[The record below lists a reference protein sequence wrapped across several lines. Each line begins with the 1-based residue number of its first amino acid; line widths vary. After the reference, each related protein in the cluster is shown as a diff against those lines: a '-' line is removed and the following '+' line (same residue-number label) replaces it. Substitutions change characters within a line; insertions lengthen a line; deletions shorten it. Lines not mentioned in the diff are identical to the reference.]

1 MNIHISE
8 SINYFLLKNLALLF
22 YSLMAFTHLFAQQNA
37 FEIKGIIIDQSSKQP
52 IPFATVLVGDKSNL
66 EPITGVTTLDNGSFT
81 VLSPLRDIYIE
92 ISFIGY
98 KTFRLVDFKVNSKG
112 LDLGKIALIEQSK
125 MLNEVEVRGEKS
137 TMEFKL
143 DKRVFNVGKDL
154 SSTGA
159 SALEVLDNVPSVT
172 VSIEGQVRLRGNSG
186 VQILI
191 NGKPSVLT
199 TEGGNALGS
208 ITAEMIEKIEVI
220 TNPSA
225 KYEAEGTAGIINIVI
240 KKDDREGINGSLT
253 LNYGQPDNNSAG
265 LSLNRRT
272 KKLNLF
278 TQIGYGARNFPRE
291 GKNKNDNFLTKTQIL
306 TEGTQYRKEKYY
318 NIILGTDYY
327 INPQT
332 VITLSGFY
340 AFEAEEQPS
349 NTNVKQ
355 FENNILLTSEWN
367 REEVTTAGNPKYQY
381 ELIYKKDF
389 LDNEDHNLIFSATG
403 NLFSKDQSSEFFNTT
418 VLGSETFND
427 QQTSTFFREA
437 VHTFKLD
444 YTHPFAEN
452 WTLEGGFQYAN
463 NDVSNDFEVKDDL
476 ADRWIVNP
484 GLTNVFEFTQ
494 GVMGIYGM
502 AAFESDTWGV
512 QLGLRNENT
521 LVNTL
526 LVNTNEKKKQ
536 NFTDLFPSVNTS
548 YKFSK
553 SFSLQTGYSRRI
565 YRPRLWDLNPFFNI
579 RNSYNYR
586 KGNPNLRSEYS
597 DSYEI
602 SAIYLMGKISLNM
615 SLYQL
620 YTTNT
625 IESVTTF
632 QNNISVRAPENLG
645 TKRVNGIEINGKI
658 SPTKKI
664 VVNGDFNYN
673 NFDRKASWQNQSFDF
688 KGNSWSAEVTSK
700 FKFPKDLD
708 LEFSWNY
715 QSGFKTIDGKSSPS
729 EFLNIGARKKLLK
742 GKGII
747 SFNIR
752 DLFAKRVNENQT
764 IRDNFNIWS
773 RTFYGRFWVIGL
785 SYGFGK
791 GEAMEFRGR
800 RR

>member
-1 MNIHISE
+1 MKRIIFP
-8 SINYFLLKNLALLF
+8 FLLSIKL
-22 YSLMAFTHLFAQQNA
+22 SIIFAQQNN
-37 FEIKGIIIDQSSKQP
+37 FEVKGVIIDQSSEQP
-52 IPFATVLVGDKSNL
+52 IPFATVLVVDKSTSQ
-66 EPITGVTTLDNGSFT
+66 PITGVTTADDGSF
-81 VLSPLRDIYIE
+81 SIIASSKEIFIE

-98 KTFRLVDFKVNSKG
+98 ETIRREDIQINAQKV
-112 LDLGKIALIEQSK
+112 DLGKIALSEQSQ
-125 MLNEVEVRGEKS
+125 MLNEVEVRGERS
-137 TMEFKL
+137 TTEFRL

-159 SALEVLDNVPSVT
+159 NALEVLDNVPSVT
-172 VSIEGQVRLRGNSG
+172 VSIEGQVSLRGNSG

-199 TEGGNALGS
+199 SEGGNALGS
-208 ITAEMIEKIEVI
+208 ITAEMIEKVEVI

-240 KKDDREGINGSLT
+240 KKDERKGINGSFT
-253 LNYGQPDNNSAG
+253 LNYGQPDNNSVG

-272 KKLNLF
+272 EKFNLF
-278 TQIGYGARNFPRE
+278 TQIGYGVRNYPRE
-291 GKNKNDNFLTKTQIL
+291 GKNKNDNFLTNTQVL
-306 TEGTQYRKEKYY
+306 TEGTQYRNEEFY

-327 INPQT
+327 INPQN

-340 AFEAEEQPS
+340 AFEAEDQPS
-349 NTNVKQ
+349 NTNVKKYQ
-355 FENNILLTSEWN
+355 NNTQLTSEWN

-381 ELIYKKDF
+381 EFIYKIDF
-389 LDNEDHNLIFSATG
+389 LDDEDHDLIFSATG

-418 VLGSETFND
+418 VLGSDTFDD

-444 YTHPFAEN
+444 YTHPFGEV
-452 WTLEGGFQYAN
+452 WKVEGGFQYAN
-463 NDVSNDFEVKDDL
+463 NDVSNDFEVKDELDGQ
-476 ADRWIVNP
+476 WMVNT
-484 GLTNVFEFTQ
+484 GLTNVFEFVQ
-494 GVMGIYGM
+494 GVLGVYGM
-502 AAFESDTWGV
+502 AAYESDTWGV
-512 QLGLRNENT
+512 QLGLRTENT
-521 LVNTL
+521 RVNTL
-526 LVNTNEKKKQ
+526 LVNTDEKNKQ
-536 NFTDLFPSVNTS
+536 NFTDLFPSMNTS

-553 SFSLQTGYSRRI
+553 SFSLQAGYSRRI

-579 RNSYNYR
+579 RNSFNYR

-602 SAIYLMGKISLNM
+602 SAIYLKGITSLNM

-632 QNNISVRAPENLG
+632 QNNISVSGPENLG
-645 TKRVNGIEINGKI
+645 TKRVNGIELNGKI
-658 SPTKKI
+658 TPSKKI
-664 VVNGDFNYN
+664 VINGDFNYN
-673 NFDRKASWQNQSFDF
+673 SFDRKASWQNQSFDF
-688 KGNSWSAEVTSK
+688 KGNNWSSEITSK

-708 LEFSWNY
+708 LELSWNY
-715 QSGFKTIDGKSSPS
+715 QSGFKTIDGESAPS
-729 EFLNIGARKKLLK
+729 QFLNLGARKKLLK
-742 GKGII
+742 GKGVI
-747 SFNIR
+747 SVNIR
-752 DLFAKRVNENQT
+752 DLFATRVRENQT
-764 IRDNFNIWS
+764 IRKDFNIWS
-773 RTFYGRFWVIGL
+773 RSVYGRFWVIGF

>member
-1 MNIHISE
+1 MSNTYTLQQLKKTNI
-8 SINYFLLKNLALLF
+8 LLYLLL
-22 YSLMAFTHLFAQQNA
+22 SLSHLFAQQNTY
-37 FEIKGIIIDQSSKQP
+37 EIKGVIVDQSSQQP
-52 IPFATVLVGDKSNL
+52 IPFATVVVGDKSSL
-66 EPITGVTTLDNGSFT
+66 EPITGVTTTDDGSFT
-81 VLSPLRDIYIE
+81 VLSPLRDIYLE

-98 KTFRLVDFKVNSKG
+98 KTLRREDIRINGKG
-112 LDLGKIALIEQSK
+112 IDIGTIALSEQSE

-154 SSTGA
+154 SSAGA

-172 VSIEGQVRLRGNSG
+172 VSIEGQVRLRGNAG

-199 TEGGNALGS
+199 SEGGNALGS
-208 ITAEMIEKIEVI
+208 ITAEMIEKVEVI

-240 KKDDREGINGSLT
+240 KKDERKGINGSFT
-253 LNYGQPDNNSAG
+253 LNFGQPDNNSVG
-265 LSLNRRT
+265 LSLNRRSE
-272 KKLNLF
+272 KFNLF
-278 TQIGYGARNFPRE
+278 TQIGYGVRNYPRE
-291 GKNKNDNFLTKTQIL
+291 GKNKNDNFLTNTQVL
-306 TEGTQYRKEKYY
+306 TEGTQYRNEEFY

-327 INPQT
+327 INPQN

-340 AFEAEEQPS
+340 AFEAEDQPS
-349 NTNVKQ
+349 NTNVKKYQ
-355 FENNILLTSEWN
+355 NNTQLTSEWN

-381 ELIYKKDF
+381 EFIYKRDF
-389 LDNEDHNLIFSATG
+389 LDDEDHDLIFSATG

-418 VLGSETFND
+418 VLGSDTFDD

-444 YTHPFAEN
+444 YTHPFGEV
-452 WTLEGGFQYAN
+452 WKVEGGFQYAN
-463 NDVSNDFEVKDDL
+463 NDVSNDFEVKDELDGQ
-476 ADRWIVNP
+476 WMVNT
-484 GLTNVFEFTQ
+484 GLTNVFEFVQ
-494 GVMGIYGM
+494 GVLGVYGM
-502 AAFESDTWGV
+502 AAYESDTWGV
-512 QLGLRNENT
+512 QLGLRTENT
-521 LVNTL
+521 RVNTL
-526 LVNTNEKKKQ
+526 LVNTDEKNKQ
-536 NFTDLFPSVNTS
+536 NFTDLFPSMNTS

-553 SFSLQTGYSRRI
+553 SFSLQAGYSRRI

-579 RNSYNYR
+579 RNSFNYR

-602 SAIYLMGKISLNM
+602 SAIYLKGITSLNM

-632 QNNISVRAPENLG
+632 QNNISVSGPENLG
-645 TKRVNGIEINGKI
+645 TKRVNGIELNGKI
-658 SPTKKI
+658 TPSKKI
-664 VVNGDFNYN
+664 VINGDFNYN
-673 NFDRKASWQNQSFDF
+673 SFDRKASWQNQSFDF
-688 KGNSWSAEVTSK
+688 KGNNWSSEITSK
-700 FKFPKDLD
+700 FKFPNDLD
-708 LEFSWNY
+708 LELSWNY
-715 QSGFKTIDGKSSPS
+715 QSGYKTIDGESAPS
-729 EFLNIGARKKLLK
+729 QFLNLGARKKLLN
-742 GKGII
+742 GKGVI
-747 SFNIR
+747 SVNIR
-752 DLFAKRVNENQT
+752 DLFATRVRENQT
-764 IRDNFNIWS
+764 IRKDFNIWS
-773 RTFYGRFWVIGL
+773 RSVYGRFWVIGF

>member
-1 MNIHISE
+1 MKKV
-8 SINYFLLKNLALLF
+8 LLLF
-22 YSLMAFTHLFAQQNA
+22 WFTFCIAHLFAQQDDI
-37 FEIKGIIIDQSSKQP
+37 EITGSVIDQVTNQP
-52 IPFATVLVGDKSNL
+52 IPFATILVGEKSTL
-66 EPITGVTTLDNGSFT
+66 QPITGVTTSEDGSFS
-81 VLSPLRDIYIE
+81 VASPSKDIFVE

-98 KTFRLVDFKVNSKG
+98 ESIRLEN
-112 LDLGKIALIEQSK
+112 LLINANRIDLGTIALSEQSE

-154 SSTGA
+154 SSAGA

-172 VSIEGQVRLRGNSG
+172 VSIEGQVRLRGNAG

-199 TEGGNALGS
+199 SEGGNALGS
-208 ITAEMIEKIEVI
+208 ITAEMIEKVEVI

-240 KKDDREGINGSLT
+240 KKDERKGINGSFT
-253 LNYGQPDNNSAG
+253 LNYGQPDNNSVG

-272 KKLNLF
+272 EKFNLF
-278 TQIGYGARNFPRE
+278 TQIGYGLRNYPRE
-291 GKNKNDNFLTKTQIL
+291 GKNKNDNFLTNTQVL
-306 TEGTQYRKEKYY
+306 TEGTQYRNEEFY

-327 INPQT
+327 INPQN

-340 AFEAEEQPS
+340 AFEAEDQPS
-349 NTNVKQ
+349 NTNVKKYQ
-355 FENNILLTSEWN
+355 NNTQLTSEWN
-367 REEVTTAGNPKYQY
+367 REEITTAGNPKYQY
-381 ELIYKKDF
+381 EFIYKRDF
-389 LDNEDHNLIFSATG
+389 LDNEDHDLIFSATG

-418 VLGSETFND
+418 VLGSDTFDD

-444 YTHPFAEN
+444 YTHPFGEV
-452 WTLEGGFQYAN
+452 WKVEGGFQYGN
-463 NDVSNDFEVKDDL
+463 NDVSNDFEVKDELDGQ
-476 ADRWIVNP
+476 WMVNT
-484 GLTNVFEFTQ
+484 GLTNVFEFVQ
-494 GVMGIYGM
+494 GVLGVYGM

-512 QLGLRNENT
+512 QLGLRTENT
-521 LVNTL
+521 RVNTL
-526 LVNTNEKKKQ
+526 LVNTDEKNKQ
-536 NFTDLFPSVNTS
+536 NFTDLFPSINTS
-548 YKFSK
+548 YKFNTN
-553 SFSLQTGYSRRI
+553 FSLQAGYSRRI

-579 RNSYNYR
+579 RNSFNYR
-586 KGNPNLRSEYS
+586 KGNPDLKSEYS

-602 SAIYLMGKISLNM
+602 SAIYLKGITSLNM

-632 QNNISVRAPENLG
+632 QNNISVSGPENLG
-645 TKRVNGIEINGKI
+645 TKRVNGIELNGKI
-658 SPTKKI
+658 TPSKKI
-664 VVNGDFNYN
+664 VINGDFNYN
-673 NFDRKASWQNQSFDF
+673 SFDRKASWQNQSFDF
-688 KGNSWSAEVTSK
+688 KGNNWSSEITSK

-708 LEFSWNY
+708 LELSWNY
-715 QSGFKTIDGKSSPS
+715 QSGFKTIDGESAPS
-729 EFLNIGARKKLLK
+729 QFLNLGARKKLLR
-742 GKGII
+742 GKGVI
-747 SFNIR
+747 SVNIR
-752 DLFAKRVNENQT
+752 DLFATRVRENQT
-764 IRDNFNIWS
+764 IRKDFNIWS
-773 RTFYGRFWVIGL
+773 RSVYGRFWVIGF

>member
-1 MNIHISE
+1 MKKAIALI
-8 SINYFLLKNLALLF
+8 FLFLNVTPLF
-22 YSLMAFTHLFAQQNA
+22 SQQKS
-37 FEIKGIIIDQSSKQP
+37 FEIKGVIVDQSSQSP
-52 IPFATVLVGDKSNL
+52 IPFATVVVLDNTSL
-66 EPITGVTTLDNGSFT
+66 DPITGVTTAEDGSFS
-81 VLSPLRDIYIE
+81 VRSPYEDIYVE

-98 KTFRLVDFKVNSKG
+98 ETLKRQDFQVNG
-112 LDLGKIALIEQSK
+112 VLLDLGTIALSEQSE

-172 VSIEGQVRLRGNSG
+172 VSIEGQVRLRGNAG

-199 TEGGNALGS
+199 SEGGNALGS
-208 ITAEMIEKIEVI
+208 ITAEMIDKVEVI

-240 KKDDREGINGSLT
+240 KKDERKGINGSFT
-253 LNYGQPDNNSAG
+253 LNYGQPDNNSFG

-272 KKLNLF
+272 EKFNLF
-278 TQIGYGARNFPRE
+278 TQIGYGSRSYPRE
-291 GKNKNDNFLTKTQIL
+291 GKNKNDNRLTNTQVL
-306 TEGTQYRKEKYY
+306 TEGTQYRNEKFY

-327 INPQT
+327 INPQN

-340 AFEAEEQPS
+340 AFEAEDQPS

-355 FENNILLTSEWN
+355 YNNINDLTSEWN
-367 REEVTTAGNPKYQY
+367 RKEVTTADNPKYQY
-381 ELIYKKDF
+381 EFIYKRDF
-389 LDNEDHNLIFSATG
+389 LDDEDHDLIFSATG

-418 VLGSETFND
+418 VLGSDTFDD
-427 QQTSTFFREA
+427 QQTRTFFREA
-437 VHTFKLD
+437 EHIFKLD
-444 YTHPFAEN
+444 YTHPFGEV
-452 WTLEGGFQYAN
+452 WKVEGGLQYAN

-476 ADRWIVNP
+476 ASQWVVNS

-494 GVMGIYGM
+494 GVLGVYGM
-502 AAFESDTWGV
+502 AAYESDTWGA
-512 QLGLRNENT
+512 QLGLRTENT
-521 LVNTL
+521 KINTL
-526 LVNTNEKKKQ
+526 LVNTEEENEQ
-536 NFTDLFPSVNTS
+536 NFTDLFPSLNTS
-548 YKFSK
+548 YKFSQ
-553 SFSLQTGYSRRI
+553 SFSLQAGYSRRI
-565 YRPRLWDLNPFFNI
+565 YRPRLWELNPFFNI

-602 SAIYLMGKISLNM
+602 SAIFLKGISSLNM

-632 QNNISVRAPENLG
+632 QDNISVSGPENLG
-645 TKRVNGIEINGKI
+645 SKRVNGIEINGKI
-658 SPTKKI
+658 TPSKKI
-664 VVNGDFNYN
+664 TINGDFNYN
-673 NFDRKASWQNQSFDF
+673 TFDRKATWQNRSFDF
-688 KGNSWSAEVTSK
+688 KGNSWSSEITSK
-700 FKFPKDLD
+700 FKFSKDLD
-708 LEFSWNY
+708 VEMSWNY
-715 QSGFKTIDGKSSPS
+715 QSGFKTIDGESGPS
-729 EFLNIGARKKLLK
+729 QFFNLGARKKLLK
-742 GKGII
+742 GKGVV
-747 SFNIR
+747 SLNIR
-752 DLFAKRVNENQT
+752 DLFATRVRENET

-773 RTFYGRFWVIGL
+773 RSVYGRFWVIGF

-791 GEAMEFRGR
+791 GEAMEFRSR

>member
-1 MNIHISE
+1 MKKNI
-8 SINYFLLKNLALLF
+8 FLLCLF
-22 YSLMAFTHLFAQQNA
+22 MRISQLFAQQYA
-37 FEIKGIIIDQSSKQP
+37 IEIKGVVIDQSFQQP
-52 IPFATVLVGDKSNL
+52 IPFATVVVGDKTSL
-66 EPITGVTTLDNGSFT
+66 EPITGVTTTDDGSFT
-81 VLSPLRDIYIE
+81 LLSSSKDIYLE

-98 KTFRLVDFKVNSKG
+98 ETFRRQDFQING
-112 LDLGKIALIEQSK
+112 ELLDLGTIALNEQSE
-125 MLNEVEVRGEKS
+125 MLDEVEVRGEKS

-172 VSIEGQVRLRGNSG
+172 VSIEGQVRLRGNAG

-199 TEGGNALGS
+199 SEGGNALGS

-240 KKDDREGINGSLT
+240 KKDERRGINGSFT
-253 LNYGQPDNNSAG
+253 LNYGQPDNNSIG

-272 KKLNLF
+272 EKFNLF
-278 TQIGYGARNFPRE
+278 TQIGYGSRSYPRE
-291 GKNKNDNFLTKTQIL
+291 GKNKNDNFLTNTQVL
-306 TEGTQYRKEKYY
+306 TEGTQYRNEKFY

-327 INPQT
+327 INPQN

-340 AFEAEEQPS
+340 AFEAEDQPS

-355 FENNILLTSEWN
+355 YNNNTLLTSEWN
-367 REEVTTAGNPKYQY
+367 REEVTIADNPKYQY
-381 ELIYKKDF
+381 EFIYKKDF
-389 LDNEDHNLIFSATG
+389 LDDEDHDLIFSATG
-403 NLFSKDQSSEFFNTT
+403 NLFSKDQTSEFINTT
-418 VLGSETFND
+418 VLGSDTFDD
-427 QQTSTFFREA
+427 QQTRTFFREA

-444 YTHPFAEN
+444 YTYPFGEV
-452 WTLEGGFQYAN
+452 WKVEGGFQYAN

-476 ADRWIVNP
+476 AGQWVVNS
-484 GLTNVFEFTQ
+484 GLTNVFEFIQ
-494 GVMGIYGM
+494 GVLGIYGI
-502 AAFESDTWGV
+502 AAYETDTWGA
-512 QLGLRNENT
+512 QLGLRTENT
-521 LVNTL
+521 QINTL
-526 LVNTNEKKKQ
+526 LVNTNEKNEQ
-536 NFTDLFPSVNTS
+536 NFTDLFPSLNTS
-548 YKFSK
+548 YKFNK
-553 SFSLQTGYSRRI
+553 NFSLQAGYSRRI
-565 YRPRLWDLNPFFNI
+565 YRPRLWELNPFFNI

-586 KGNPNLRSEYS
+586 KGNPNLKSEYS
-597 DSYEI
+597 DSYEV
-602 SAIYLMGKISLNM
+602 SAIFLKGITSLNM

-632 QNNISVRAPENLG
+632 QDNISVSGPENLG
-645 TKRVNGIEINGKI
+645 TKRVNGIEMNGKI
-658 SPTKKI
+658 TPTKKI
-664 VVNGDFNYN
+664 IVNGDFNYN
-673 NFDRKASWQNQSFDF
+673 TFDRKASWQNRSFDF
-688 KGNSWSAEVTSK
+688 KGNNWSSEITTK

-708 LEFSWNY
+708 VEMSWNY
-715 QSGFKTIDGKSSPS
+715 QSGFKTIDGESGPS
-729 EFLNIGARKKLLK
+729 QFINLGARKKLLK
-742 GKGII
+742 GKGVI

-752 DLFAKRVNENQT
+752 DLFATRVRETQT

-773 RTFYGRFWVIGL
+773 RSVYGRFWVIGF

>member
-1 MNIHISE
+1 
-8 SINYFLLKNLALLF
+8 
-22 YSLMAFTHLFAQQNA
+22 LFAQQNTY
-37 FEIKGIIIDQSSKQP
+37 EIKGVIVDQSSQQP
-52 IPFATVLVGDKSNL
+52 IPFATVVVGDKSSL
-66 EPITGVTTLDNGSFT
+66 ETITGVTTTDDGSFT
-81 VLSPLRDIYIE
+81 VLSPLRDIYLE

-98 KTFRLVDFKVNSKG
+98 KTLRREDIRINGKG
-112 LDLGKIALIEQSK
+112 IDLGTIALSEQSE

-154 SSTGA
+154 SSAGA

-172 VSIEGQVRLRGNSG
+172 VSIEGQVRLRGNAG

-199 TEGGNALGS
+199 SEGGNALGS
-208 ITAEMIEKIEVI
+208 ITAEMIEKVEVI

-240 KKDDREGINGSLT
+240 KKDERKGINGSFT
-253 LNYGQPDNNSAG
+253 LNYGQPDNNSVG

-272 KKLNLF
+272 EKFNLF
-278 TQIGYGARNFPRE
+278 TQIGYGVRNYPRE
-291 GKNKNDNFLTKTQIL
+291 GKNKNDNFLTNTQVL
-306 TEGTQYRKEKYY
+306 TEGTQYRNEEFY
-318 NIILGTDYY
+318 NIILGADYY
-327 INPQT
+327 INPQN

-340 AFEAEEQPS
+340 AFEAEDQPS
-349 NTNVKQ
+349 NTNVKKYQ
-355 FENNILLTSEWN
+355 NNTQLTSEWN

-381 ELIYKKDF
+381 EFIYKRDF
-389 LDNEDHNLIFSATG
+389 LDDEDHDLIFSATG

-418 VLGSETFND
+418 VLGSDILDD

-444 YTHPFAEN
+444 YTHPFGEV
-452 WTLEGGFQYAN
+452 WKVEGGFQYAN
-463 NDVSNDFEVKDDL
+463 NDVSNDFEVKDELDGQ
-476 ADRWIVNP
+476 WMVNT
-484 GLTNVFEFTQ
+484 GLTNVFEFVQ
-494 GVMGIYGM
+494 GVMGVYVM
-502 AAFESDTWGV
+502 VAYESDTWGV
-512 QLGLRNENT
+512 QLGLRTENT
-521 LVNTL
+521 RVNTL
-526 LVNTNEKKKQ
+526 LVNTDEKNKQ
-536 NFTDLFPSVNTS
+536 NFTDLFPSMNTS

-553 SFSLQTGYSRRI
+553 SFSLQAGYSRRI

-579 RNSYNYR
+579 RNSFNYR

-602 SAIYLMGKISLNM
+602 SAIYLKGITSLNM

-632 QNNISVRAPENLG
+632 QNNISVSGPENLG
-645 TKRVNGIEINGKI
+645 TKRVNGIELNGKI
-658 SPTKKI
+658 TPSKKI
-664 VVNGDFNYN
+664 VINGDFNYN
-673 NFDRKASWQNQSFDF
+673 SFDRKASWQNLSFDF
-688 KGNSWSAEVTSK
+688 KDNNWSSEITSK
-700 FKFPKDLD
+700 FKFPKDFD
-708 LEFSWNY
+708 LELSWNY
-715 QSGFKTIDGKSSPS
+715 QSGFKTIDGESAPS
-729 EFLNIGARKKLLK
+729 QFLNLGARKKLLK
-742 GKGII
+742 GKGVI
-747 SFNIR
+747 SVNIR
-752 DLFAKRVNENQT
+752 DLFATRVRENQT
-764 IRDNFNIWS
+764 IRKDFNIWS
-773 RTFYGRFWVIGL
+773 RSVYGRFWVIGF

>member
-1 MNIHISE
+1 VKKAIALI
-8 SINYFLLKNLALLF
+8 FLFLNVTPLF
-22 YSLMAFTHLFAQQNA
+22 SQQKS
-37 FEIKGIIIDQSSKQP
+37 FEIIGVIVDQSSQAP
-52 IPFATVLVGDKSNL
+52 IPFATVVVLDNTSL
-66 EPITGVTTLDNGSFT
+66 DPITGVTTAEDGSFS
-81 VLSPLRDIYIE
+81 VRSPYEDIYVE

-98 KTFRLVDFKVNSKG
+98 ETLKRQDFQVNG
-112 LDLGKIALIEQSK
+112 ALLDLGKIALSEQSE

-172 VSIEGQVRLRGNSG
+172 VSIEGQVRLRGNAG

-199 TEGGNALGS
+199 SEGGNALGS
-208 ITAEMIEKIEVI
+208 ITAEMIDKVEVI

-240 KKDDREGINGSLT
+240 KKDERKGINGSFT
-253 LNYGQPDNNSAG
+253 LNYGQPDNNSFG

-272 KKLNLF
+272 EKFNLF
-278 TQIGYGARNFPRE
+278 TQIGYGSRSYPRE
-291 GKNKNDNFLTKTQIL
+291 GKNKNDNRLTNTQVL
-306 TEGTQYRKEKYY
+306 TEGTQYRNEKFY

-327 INPQT
+327 INPQN

-340 AFEAEEQPS
+340 AFEAEDQPS

-355 FENNILLTSEWN
+355 YNNIADLTSEWN
-367 REEVTTAGNPKYQY
+367 RKEVTTADNPKYQY
-381 ELIYKKDF
+381 EFIYKRDF
-389 LDNEDHNLIFSATG
+389 LDDEDHDLIFSATG

-418 VLGSETFND
+418 VLGSDTFDD
-427 QQTSTFFREA
+427 QQTRTFFREA
-437 VHTFKLD
+437 EHIFKLD
-444 YTHPFAEN
+444 YTHPFGEV
-452 WTLEGGFQYAN
+452 WKVEGGFQYAN

-476 ADRWIVNP
+476 ASQWVVNS

-494 GVMGIYGM
+494 GVLGVYGM
-502 AAFESDTWGV
+502 AAYESDTWGA
-512 QLGLRNENT
+512 QLGLRTENT
-521 LVNTL
+521 KINTL
-526 LVNTNEKKKQ
+526 LVNTEEENEQ
-536 NFTDLFPSVNTS
+536 NFTDLFPSLNTS
-548 YKFSK
+548 YKFSQ
-553 SFSLQTGYSRRI
+553 SFSLQAGYSRRI
-565 YRPRLWDLNPFFNI
+565 YRPRLWELNPFFNI

-602 SAIYLMGKISLNM
+602 SAIFLKGISSLNM

-632 QNNISVRAPENLG
+632 QDNISVSGPENLG
-645 TKRVNGIEINGKI
+645 SKRVNGIEINGKI
-658 SPTKKI
+658 TPSKKI
-664 VVNGDFNYN
+664 IINGDFNYN
-673 NFDRKASWQNQSFDF
+673 AFDRKATWQNRSFDF
-688 KGNSWSAEVTSK
+688 KGNSWSSEITSK

-708 LEFSWNY
+708 VEMSWNY
-715 QSGFKTIDGKSSPS
+715 QSGFKTIDGESGPS
-729 EFLNIGARKKLLK
+729 QFFNLGARKKLLK
-742 GKGII
+742 GKGVV
-747 SFNIR
+747 SLNIR
-752 DLFAKRVNENQT
+752 DLFATRVRENET

-773 RTFYGRFWVIGL
+773 RSVYGRFWVIGF

-791 GEAMEFRGR
+791 GEAMEFRSR